1 MRVRRLA
8 VTASL
13 AAVALG
19 GAACGGGSSSSP
31 GGSSSSGGSG
41 AGYAMTQVKALPS
54 SPQLDA
60 IKARGKVI
68 VGTKFDQPLFGL
80 KNPTS
85 NKLEGFDTEMGRLL
99 AKRIFGDEN
108 KVDYVETVSK
118 NRESFLTNG
127 NVDVVIA
134 TYTINDA
141 RKMLVGFAGP
151 YYVAGQDIMVKK
163 SDTSIKSVTDLN
175 GKKVSSVQG
184 STSEKNVRAQ
194 APQATVLLFDTYT
207 AAAEALKDGRV
218 DAESTDN
225 VILLGLVGKNPDDF
239 KLVGSQFTK
248 EPYGI
253 GVKKEDTVF
262 RGFVNDMLDESYK
275 NGDWKKAYAK
285 TAGTVDK
292 SNPTPP
298 ALDRY

>member
-8 VTASL
+8 VASSL
-13 AAVALG
+13 AAVALLA
-19 GAACGGGSSSSP
+19 AACGGASSSSP
-31 GGSSSSGGSG
+31 GGSSKDSGSA
-41 AGYAMTQVKALPS
+41 AGYAMTQVKTLPS

-60 IKARGKVI
+60 IKARGKLI

-85 NKLEGFDTEMGRLL
+85 NKVEGFDTEMGRLL

-118 NRESFLTNG
+118 NREAFLTNG

-163 SDTSIKSVTDLN
+163 DNTTIKGVTDLN

-184 STSEKNVRAQ
+184 STSEKNVKAQ

-225 VILLGLVGKNPDDF
+225 VILVGLVSKSPDDF
-239 KLVGSQFTK
+239 KLVGNTFTK

-292 SNPTPP
+292 SNPNPP

>member
-8 VTASL
+8 VTATL
-13 AAVALG
+13 AAVALT

-31 GGSSSSGGSG
+31 GSSGSG
-41 AGYAMTQVKALPS
+41 TAGGGYAMTQVKSLPS

-60 IKARGKVI
+60 IKARGKLI

-108 KVDYVETVSK
+108 KVDFVETVSK
-118 NRESFLTNG
+118 NRETFITQG

-163 SDTSIKSVTDLN
+163 SDTAIKGVADLN
-175 GKKVSSVQG
+175 SKKVSSVQG

-194 APQATVLLFDTYT
+194 APMANVLLFDTYT

-225 VILLGLVGKNPDDF
+225 VILLGLVQKNPDDF
-239 KLVGSQFTK
+239 KLVGNQFTK

-253 GVKKEDTVF
+253 GTKKDDTVF

-285 TAGTVDK
+285 TAGTIDK
-292 SNPTPP
+292 SNPNPP
-298 ALDRY
+298 AVDRY